1 MIKLLIKNIEDYNY
15 SLEDS
20 NFNNYLIN
28 IEFYSC
34 KPKIGDYIYL
44 NKNLLEEKILN
55 IGPLT
60 SASGKDVIDGD
71 EDLIILEH
79 NQDRIYLKRLYG

>member
-28 IEFYSC
+28 IEFYSY
-34 KPKIGDYIYL
+34 KPEIGDYIYL

-79 NQDRIYLKRLYG
+79 NQDKIYLKRLYG

>member
-1 MIKLLIKNIEDYNY
+1 MIKLQIKNIDGYNY

-20 NFNNYLIN
+20 NSNKYIIN
-28 IEFYSC
+28 IEFYSS
-34 KPKIGDYIYL
+34 KPEILDYLYL
-44 NKNLLEEKILN
+44 NESLLKEKILN

-60 SASGKDVIDGD
+60 NPCGKDIIEDD

-79 NQDRIYLKRLYG
+79 NQDKIYLKRLYG